1 LDSLPKP
8 LENGKRFQ
16 PSNLYEGM
24 DNSRANGLPA
34 SLDWGYRAVRPWLF
48 RKDPE
53 TAHEQMLALAS
64 RMGQSPTWLR
74 LLEATARPNP
84 KSLKTELWGRTFPNP
99 IGLAAGFDKDGR
111 IYNTLFALG
120 FGFVEIGT
128 VTPRPQ
134 PGNPK
139 PRLFRLAEDEALINR
154 LGFNN
159 HGAEAL
165 SLRLTQHPPQG
176 ILGINLGK
184 NKDTPLEHAVEDYE
198 RGLETLYAHAD
209 YLVINISS
217 PNTEQLRS
225 LQQETELE
233 KLLSRLVKARN
244 RQAETDTRK
253 VPLLVKLAPDWEED
267 ALERSL
273 AVIREQDVQGL
284 VATNTTLARPAL
296 QSRHAGETGGLS
308 GKPLR
313 RQATDVIRK
322 IRHAVGPELSI
333 IGVGGVFS
341 GADAYEKLQ
350 AGASL
355 VQVYSALIYQGPGLV
370 NRLKLELERQL
381 GQD

>member
-1 LDSLPKP
+1 
-8 LENGKRFQ
+8 
-16 PSNLYEGM
+16 
-24 DNSRANGLPA
+24 
-34 SLDWGYRAVRPWLF
+34 
-48 RKDPE
+48 
-53 TAHEQMLALAS
+53 
-64 RMGQSPTWLR
+64 MGFS
-74 LLEATARPNP
+74 
-84 KSLKTELWGRTFPNP
+84 
-99 IGLAAGFDKDGR
+99 
-111 IYNTLFALG
+111 
-120 FGFVEIGT
+120 FVEIGT